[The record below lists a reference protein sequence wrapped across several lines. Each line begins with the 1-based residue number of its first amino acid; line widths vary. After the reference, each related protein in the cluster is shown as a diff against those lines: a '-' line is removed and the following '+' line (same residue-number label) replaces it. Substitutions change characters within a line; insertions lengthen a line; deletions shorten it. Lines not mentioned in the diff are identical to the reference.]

1 MILLGKKPRE
11 NEKQQKMKLEIS
23 NEAKTVPFKISKERG
38 ASKHFS
44 FKQTFVVMKIKE
56 RMAHREKSKRGV
68 QIPR

>member
-1 MILLGKKPRE
+1 
-11 NEKQQKMKLEIS
+11 MKLEIS